1 MLDKLRKKCES
12 LKNNDPEKY
21 QIIQE
26 ILANDEAFF
35 EIDID
40 MALSILR
47 DLGIEEKDL
56 NNVYLNLIKK

>member
-12 LKNNDPEKY
+12 LKENDPEKY
-21 QIIQE
+21 YTIQE
-26 ILANDEAFF
+26 ILANDNAFF
-35 EIDID
+35 EIDVD